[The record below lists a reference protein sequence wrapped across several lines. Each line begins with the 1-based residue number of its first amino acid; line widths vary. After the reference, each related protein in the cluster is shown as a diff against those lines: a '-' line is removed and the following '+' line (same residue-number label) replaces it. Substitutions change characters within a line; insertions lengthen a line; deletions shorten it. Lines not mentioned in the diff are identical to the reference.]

1 MLILTMPARTAAPS
15 SSSGTP
21 DEPCSTSGTGTA
33 RASAAM
39 SAWSS
44 AAERSVMACELPTAT
59 ASASTPVAATN
70 SAASPGSVRTP
81 GACAPSLPPTSPS
94 SASR

>member
-1 MLILTMPARTAAPS
+1 MLIFVMPARTARAS

-21 DEPCSTSGTGTA
+21 DEPCSTRGTGTA
-33 RASAAM
+33 RASSAMRVWSRAAD
-39 SAWSS
+39 
-44 AAERSVMACELPTAT
+44 RSVMACELPTAT

-70 SAASPGSVRTP
+70 SAASTGSVRTP
-81 GACAPSLPPTSPS
+81 GACAPSFPPTSPS